1 MKAKSVLL
9 IFFIVLLPFRSLAEE
24 ESIPPAHP
32 VPDYVQHLLQVASEE
47 IGYVEDHGRTKY
59 GAWAGDPAAQWCA
72 EFLCWCVD
80 QVDQRWETQLLR
92 NVYPFYT
99 SSNTGR
105 DWFIRAGRYVVRKG
119 RVDGWGYEWLKG
131 ESSFLKSGDYVP
143 QPGDWVFFSSGGP
156 DTQHVAMVE
165 YCTRDTVTDEILIH
179 VIEGNNPSSV
189 ARNAYDLNSQ
199 NILGYGTVHD
209 VADITMTFGNQGE
222 KVRQLQ
228 EKLAY
233 LGFLD
238 PSLVSGR
245 YGDSTVDAVRDY
257 QTYAGLRQNGIANI
271 STQLKLNDEY
281 AVRYQN
287 DPAVWTVTD
296 ED

>member
-1 MKAKSVLL
+1 
-9 IFFIVLLPFRSLAEE
+9 
-24 ESIPPAHP
+24 
-32 VPDYVQHLLQVASEE
+32 
-47 IGYVEDHGRTKY
+47 
-59 GAWAGDPAAQWCA
+59 
-72 EFLCWCVD
+72 
-80 QVDQRWETQLLR
+80 
-92 NVYPFYT
+92 
-99 SSNTGR
+99 
-105 DWFIRAGRYVVRKG
+105 
-119 RVDGWGYEWLKG
+119 
-131 ESSFLKSGDYVP
+131 
-143 QPGDWVFFSSGGP
+143 
-156 DTQHVAMVE
+156 
-165 YCTRDTVTDEILIH
+165 
-179 VIEGNNPSSV
+179 
-189 ARNAYDLNSQ
+189 
-199 NILGYGTVHD
+199 
-209 VADITMTFGNQGE
+209 MTFGNQGE

>member
-1 MKAKSVLL
+1 MKYKSALL
-9 IFFIVLLPFRSLAEE
+9 FIWILLLPFSSLAEE
-24 ESIPPAHP
+24 EKLPPAYP
-32 VPDYVQHLLQVASEE
+32 VPDYVEHLLQVASEE
-47 IGYVEDHGRTKY
+47 VGYVEDHGRTKY

-80 QVDQRWETQLLR
+80 QVDQRWETDLLR
-92 NVYPFYT
+92 SVYPFYT

-131 ESSFLKSGDYVP
+131 ESSFLKSGDYIP

-165 YCTRDTVTDEILIH
+165 FCTRDTVTDEVLIH
-179 VIEGNNPSSV
+179 VIEGNNPSAV
-189 ARNAYDLNSQ
+189 ARNTYNLNSQ
-199 NILGYGTVHD
+199 SILGYGTVHD
-209 VADITMTFGNQGE
+209 VADITMAFGNQGE
-222 KVRQLQ
+222 KVSQLQ

-245 YGDSTVDAVRDY
+245 YGDSTVDAIRDY

-271 STQLKLNDEY
+271 NTQLKLNEEY
-281 AVRYQN
+281 AARYQN
-287 DPAVWTVTD
+287 DPAIWTVTD